1 MTNPIFWANL
11 AARFRA
17 IPDADPRNPLEA
29 HWCSA
34 GWGDWGDWLIGD
46 PTESEREGGGWG
58 DWLLR
63 GGPTESERDLFKNV
77 ARMGAVALGHP

>member
-34 GWGDWGDWLIGD
+34 GWGDWGDWL
-46 PTESEREGGGWG
+46 
-58 DWLLR
+58 LR